1 MPESTTQSIMLKDA
15 VETSRRNETVL
26 NKILG
31 GLIVL
36 GALQTGFI
44 GIGTWIASSLISTQQ
59 DLSVIKEQVKVLQLE
74 VAKLKEK

>member
-1 MPESTTQSIMLKDA
+1 MTESTTQSILLKDA

-44 GIGTWIASSLISTQQ
+44 GIGTWISSSLISTQQ
-59 DLSVIKEQVKVLQLE
+59 DLSVIKEQVKVLQFE